1 MRRPAFQF
9 YPADW
14 RKDAAVQSCSL
25 AAQGLWINLM
35 CIAHECAP
43 YGHLIING
51 KAMQVAQLARLIG
64 ITTKECDSLLSELH
78 GAGVFSI
85 SDGGVIFSR
94 RMVKD
99 EATRNARAAGG
110 KLGGNPALMLIQ
122 GDADAGSKVDDKVN
136 HVTNLRLKVEPTPS
150 SSSSSSPSEKRPAA
164 SRKVTFS
171 AWYAAIQ
178 SAGERAVTG
187 YERLWN
193 YVESVQLPSEF
204 VEMAW
209 IKFKARYSSD
219 PRYSR
224 KKYVDW
230 RLVFLSAVEGNWLR
244 LWHAT
249 SDGYRLTTE
258 GVQAQR
264 ELTAREEQ
272 AA

>member
-35 CIAHECAP
+35 CIAHECEP
-43 YGHLIING
+43 YGHLVING
-51 KAMQVAQLARLIG
+51 KPMQVAQIARLIG
-64 ITTKECDSLLSELH
+64 IGTKECDSLLTELH

-85 SDGGVIFSR
+85 SDGVIFSR
-94 RMVKD
+94 RMVRD

-110 KLGGNPALMLIQ
+110 KLGGNPALMRDQ
-122 GDADAGSKVDDKVN
+122 GDGGVGSKVEGKVN
-136 HVTNLRLKVEPTPS
+136 HVPNLVVKVKPTPS

-178 SAGERAVTG
+178 AAGERAVTG

-193 YVESVQLPSEF
+193 YAESVQLPSEL

-219 PRYSR
+219 PRYSS
-224 KKYVDW
+224 KKYIDW
-230 RLVFLSAVEGNWLR
+230 RLVFVSAVEGNWLR
-244 LWHAT
+244 LWQAT
-249 SDGYRLTTE
+249 PDGYRLTTE

-264 ELTAREEQ
+264 ELTPREEQ